1 MMAAK
6 VFISYSHK
14 DEALRDQLEVQLA
27 MLKRQGLIDT
37 WHDRRMKAG
46 EELNFEINAKL
57 EEADV
62 ILLLISPDFLAS
74 TYCYNIEKAH
84 ALRRVQAGT
93 AKLISVILRPCEWDQ
108 TDLRRYVLTPTD
120 GKPITRWADADEAFL
135 DVTRSI
141 RKAIEQVKPAV
152 APASSPMVSESPS
165 PPRSSNLRLTK
176 TFTDADRDRFLH
188 DAFEFIGKFFQGSLE
203 ELKGRNGQIDFQF
216 RQLDA
221 NRFSVTVY
229 SSGTKRSTATVFL
242 GGQLSRS
249 SIGYSISEN
258 GDSNSYNES
267 VHVEHDQQSLYL
279 KAMGMSGMMRGNN
292 EHAKLS
298 PIGAAEL
305 FWAMLIEPLQR

>member
-1 MMAAK
+1 
-6 VFISYSHK
+6 
-14 DEALRDQLEVQLA
+14 
-27 MLKRQGLIDT
+27 
-37 WHDRRMKAG
+37 
-46 EELNFEINAKL
+46 
-57 EEADV
+57 
-62 ILLLISPDFLAS
+62 
-74 TYCYNIEKAH
+74 
-84 ALRRVQAGT
+84 
-93 AKLISVILRPCEWDQ
+93 
-108 TDLRRYVLTPTD
+108 
-120 GKPITRWADADEAFL
+120 L

-152 APASSPMVSESPS
+152 APASPPMVSESPS
-165 PPRSSNLRLTK
+165 LPRSSNLRLTK

-229 SSGTKRSTATVFL
+229 SSGKKRSTATVFL
-242 GGQLSRS
+242 GGQLARN

-279 KAMGMSGMMRGNN
+279 KAMGMSSAMRGTN

-298 PIGAAEL
+298 PTGAAEL

>member
-108 TDLRRYVLTPTD
+108 TDLRHYVLTPTD
-120 GKPITRWADADEAFL
+120 GKPIARWADIDEAFL

-141 RKAIEQVKPAV
+141 RKAIEQVIHATLVVPSPA
-152 APASSPMVSESPS
+152 VSESPS
-165 PPRSSNLRLTK
+165 LPRSSNMRMTK
-176 TFTDADRDRFLH
+176 TFTDADRDKFLH
-188 DAFEFIGKFFQGSLE
+188 EGFEFIGNFFQGSLA
-203 ELKGRNGQIDFQF
+203 ELKARNSEIDFQF

-221 NRFSVTVY
+221 NRFSTTVY
-229 SSGTKRSTATVFL
+229 LAGKKRSTATVFL
-242 GGQLSRS
+242 GGSLARN
-249 SIGYSISEN
+249 SIAYSISEN
-258 GDSNSYNES
+258 GDTNSYNES
-267 VHVEHDQQSLYL
+267 VHVEHDQQSLFL
-279 KAMGMSGMMRGNN
+279 KPMGMNSIAHGSKDQ
-292 EHAKLS
+292 KLTHE
-298 PIGAAEL
+298 GAAEL